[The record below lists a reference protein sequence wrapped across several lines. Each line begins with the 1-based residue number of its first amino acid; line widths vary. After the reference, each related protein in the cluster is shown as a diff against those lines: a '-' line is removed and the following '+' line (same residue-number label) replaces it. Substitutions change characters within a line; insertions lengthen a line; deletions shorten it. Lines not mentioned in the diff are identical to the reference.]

1 MLRRRL
7 EGPVREGPVQAQD
20 AWVVTPG
27 NLHSSKHDDFPLSS
41 APVSATEA
49 SHVPWSPLPSS
60 AKRET
65 LAAVDGC
72 GPGSLPGV
80 MLSEMSVC
88 CGF

>member
-7 EGPVREGPVQAQD
+7 EGPVRAQD

-27 NLHSSKHDDFPLSS
+27 NLHSSKHDGFPQLSPAS
-41 APVSATEA
+41 VSATEA
-49 SHVPWSPLPSS
+49 CHVPRSPLPSS
-60 AKRET
+60 AKREA